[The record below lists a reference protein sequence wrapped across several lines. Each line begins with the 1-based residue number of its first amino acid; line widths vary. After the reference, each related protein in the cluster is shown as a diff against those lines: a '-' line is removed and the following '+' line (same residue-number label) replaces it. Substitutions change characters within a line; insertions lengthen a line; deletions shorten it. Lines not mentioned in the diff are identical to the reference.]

1 VAKQVIAA
9 QRARIESVIEL
20 NELSIVH
27 VFVISNE
34 DSHCERP
41 CRDDDEP
48 DVPSF
53 RLRGSV
59 GQRD

>member
-27 VFVISNE
+27 VFVIFK
-34 DSHCERP
+34 RGLA
-41 CRDDDEP
+41 
-48 DVPSF
+48 
-53 RLRGSV
+53 LRATLSG
-59 GQRD
+59 